1 MRDQSD
7 LDINMAFALKQCL
20 IKTNMAGYQDQCMI
34 DLIASAESS
43 KSNAIVLAP
52 MDEMTK
58 FMGSIADIEIEA
70 NKAKYRAIF
79 SQLDG

>member
-1 MRDQSD
+1 MP
-7 LDINMAFALKQCL
+7 N
-20 IKTNMAGYQDQCMI
+20 QDQHGWI
-34 DLIASAESS
+34 LGLVYDLIASVESS

>member
-1 MRDQSD
+1 MP
-7 LDINMAFALKQCL
+7 N
-20 IKTNMAGYQDQCMI
+20 QDQHGWI
-34 DLIASAESS
+34 LGLVYDLIASVESS

-58 FMGSIADIEIEA
+58 VMGSIAEIEIEA

>member
-1 MRDQSD
+1 MP
-7 LDINMAFALKQCL
+7 N
-20 IKTNMAGYQDQCMI
+20 QDQHGWI
-34 DLIASAESS
+34 LGLVYDLIASVESS

-58 FMGSIADIEIEA
+58 VMGSIAEIEIEA

-79 SQLDG
+79 SQLDGSNIC

>member
-1 MRDQSD
+1 MP
-7 LDINMAFALKQCL
+7 N
-20 IKTNMAGYQDQCMI
+20 QDQHGWI
-34 DLIASAESS
+34 LGLVYDLIASVESS

-58 FMGSIADIEIEA
+58 VMGSIADIEIEA
-70 NKAKYRAIF
+70 DKAKYRAIF

>member
-1 MRDQSD
+1 MP
-7 LDINMAFALKQCL
+7 N
-20 IKTNMAGYQDQCMI
+20 QDQHGWI
-34 DLIASAESS
+34 LGLVYDLIASVESS

-58 FMGSIADIEIEA
+58 VMGSIAEIEIEA
-70 NKAKYRAIF
+70 NNAKYRAIF

>member
-1 MRDQSD
+1 MP
-7 LDINMAFALKQCL
+7 N
-20 IKTNMAGYQDQCMI
+20 QDQHGLGLVY
-34 DLIASAESS
+34 DLIASVESS

-58 FMGSIADIEIEA
+58 VMGSIADIEIEA

>member
-1 MRDQSD
+1 MP
-7 LDINMAFALKQCL
+7 N
-20 IKTNMAGYQDQCMI
+20 QDQHGWNLGLVY
-34 DLIASAESS
+34 DLIASVESS

-58 FMGSIADIEIEA
+58 VMGSIAEIEIEA

>member
-1 MRDQSD
+1 MP
-7 LDINMAFALKQCL
+7 N
-20 IKTNMAGYQDQCMI
+20 QDQRGWI
-34 DLIASAESS
+34 LGLVYDLIASVESS

-58 FMGSIADIEIEA
+58 VMGSIADIEIEA

>member
-1 MRDQSD
+1 MP
-7 LDINMAFALKQCL
+7 N
-20 IKTNMAGYQDQCMI
+20 QDQHGWI
-34 DLIASAESS
+34 LGLVYDLIASVESS

-58 FMGSIADIEIEA
+58 VMGSIADIEIEA

>member
-1 MRDQSD
+1 MP
-7 LDINMAFALKQCL
+7 N
-20 IKTNMAGYQDQCMI
+20 QDQHGWI
-34 DLIASAESS
+34 LGLVYDLIASVESS

-52 MDEMTK
+52 MDEMTEV
-58 FMGSIADIEIEA
+58 MGSIAEIGIEA

>member
-1 MRDQSD
+1 MP
-7 LDINMAFALKQCL
+7 N
-20 IKTNMAGYQDQCMI
+20 QDQHGWI
-34 DLIASAESS
+34 LGLVYDLIASVESS

-58 FMGSIADIEIEA
+58 VMGSIADIEIEA
-70 NKAKYRAIF
+70 NKTKYRAIF

>member
-1 MRDQSD
+1 MP
-7 LDINMAFALKQCL
+7 N
-20 IKTNMAGYQDQCMI
+20 QDQHGWI
-34 DLIASAESS
+34 LGLVYDLIASVESS

-58 FMGSIADIEIEA
+58 VMDSIAEIEIEA

>member
-1 MRDQSD
+1 MP
-7 LDINMAFALKQCL
+7 N
-20 IKTNMAGYQDQCMI
+20 QDQHGWI
-34 DLIASAESS
+34 LGLVYDLIASVESS

-58 FMGSIADIEIEA
+58 VMGSIAEIEIEA
-70 NKAKYRAIF
+70 NKAKYRAIS

>member
-1 MRDQSD
+1 
-7 LDINMAFALKQCL
+7 
-20 IKTNMAGYQDQCMI
+20 MI

-70 NKAKYRAIF
+70 NKAKYRAIS

>member
-1 MRDQSD
+1 MP
-7 LDINMAFALKQCL
+7 N
-20 IKTNMAGYQDQCMI
+20 QDQHGWI
-34 DLIASAESS
+34 LGLVYDLIASVESS

-58 FMGSIADIEIEA
+58 VMGSIADIEIEA

-79 SQLDG
+79 SQLDGQNIC